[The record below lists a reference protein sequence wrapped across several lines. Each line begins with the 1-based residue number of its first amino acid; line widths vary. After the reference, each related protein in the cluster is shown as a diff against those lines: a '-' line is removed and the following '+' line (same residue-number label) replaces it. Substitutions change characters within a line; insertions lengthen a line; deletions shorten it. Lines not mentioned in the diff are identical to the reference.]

1 MRGPGDGSRAHEL
14 KSLFCKAVGLFMT
27 NDPMALSGR
36 SAYLGLQHALAS
48 MGGIIT
54 APLIIALG
62 MGLNEAQTAY
72 VIAAALVVSGLATI
86 IQIVRVGP
94 IGSGLLSI
102 QGTSFAFVGT
112 SIYVFHQLTEILA
125 PEQAL
130 GTLFG
135 SMIVCSVLMMGL
147 AWFVRSMS
155 GVITTNVTGV
165 TLMMIGLS
173 LVWSS
178 ASSLVEGYQAQALDA
193 LDLGLAGLVAAVII
207 VSMLVPMASIRSIS
221 VILGLGAGC
230 VAAILMDRFT
240 RPDSASSDLSFFTPE
255 VLPFGFGIEP
265 VMVLIMMPIFI
276 VSATESIGD
285 LTATNRLSGHRHG
298 DESYWL
304 RIRGGLMGDS
314 LNSGLAGVLGT
325 FPNTTFSQNNG
336 VIRATGASNPVIGIY
351 AAVVLIGLGMLPA
364 TIAWIQAIPETVVKG
379 MTLVLFGLVV
389 FAGFS
394 IVRSAAPRVYDYV
407 GVVIA
412 GVMGIAIAETISE
425 WSFLPAVVIST
436 FSFSVTNAALLMIL
450 IDRALKRIR

>member
-1 MRGPGDGSRAHEL
+1 M
-14 KSLFCKAVGLFMT
+14 GLFMT
-27 NDPMALSGR
+27 KDPMALSGR

-48 MGGIIT
+48 VGGIIT

-62 MGLNEAQTAY
+62 MGLDEAQTAY
-72 VIAAALVVSGLATI
+72 VIAAALVVSGMATV

-94 IGSGLLSI
+94 IGSGLLCI

-112 SIYVFHQLTEILA
+112 SIYGFHQLTETLA

-135 SMIVCSVLMMGL
+135 SMIFCSLLMMGL
-147 AWFVRSMS
+147 AWFVRSLS

-178 ASSLVEGYQAQALDA
+178 TSSLAEGYQSQALDI
-193 LDLGLAGLVAAVII
+193 LDLGLAALVAVVII
-207 VSMLVPMASIRSIS
+207 VSMLLPAASIRSVS
-221 VILGLGAGC
+221 VILGLGVGSFAS
-230 VAAILMDRFT
+230 ILVDRFAL
-240 RPDSASSDLSFFTPE
+240 PVPAASDRFFFTPE
-255 VLPFGFGIEP
+255 ALPFGFGMEP
-265 VMVLIMMPIFI
+265 VIVLILMPIFI

-314 LNSGLAGVLGT
+314 LNSGLASFLGT
-325 FPNTTFSQNNG
+325 FPNTSFSQNNG
-336 VIRATGASNPVIGIY
+336 VIRATGASSPVIGIY
-351 AAVVLIGLGMLPA
+351 AAIVLIGLGLLP
-364 TIAWIQAIPETVVKG
+364 TTVAWIQAIPDTVVQG
-379 MTLVLFGLVV
+379 MTLVLFSLVI

-394 IVRSAAPRVYDYV
+394 LVRSATCRVPDYL
-407 GVVIA
+407 GVVAA
-412 GVMGIAIAETISE
+412 GVMGITIAENISD

-436 FSFSVTNAALLMIL
+436 FSFSVTNAALLMIV
-450 IDRALKRIR
+450 IDRVLKRIP